1 MTSAAD
7 GPSDVDSAHYENRR
21 TSFGE
26 VAAAYAD
33 LRPDW
38 PAATA
43 DWLVG
48 ADLRPGGRRPLDVLD
63 LGAGTGKLT
72 STLVA
77 AGHRVVAVDAS
88 EQMLAELRRS
98 VPQADAR
105 PGTAEQI
112 PVDDASQDAVSV
124 AQAWHWFD
132 EAAAAA
138 ECARVLRPGGVLGIG
153 WHIRDE
159 AVPWVAELA
168 EAVGRSGDST
178 SSRRDGDLALP
189 APFGPVEHAVF
200 DYVLTTTPEGLRD
213 LADTWSYVYLA
224 PDRQAR
230 LDAVLDLGRRAA
242 RPDGTLI
249 VPHVTRC
256 YRAVR
261 VR

>member
-1 MTSAAD
+1 VTSEPD
-7 GPSDVDSAHYENRR
+7 GGKPLDSEHYENRR

-26 VAAAYAD
+26 VAAAYAG

-38 PAATA
+38 PAPTA

-48 ADLRPGGRRPLDVLD
+48 ADLHPAGRRPLDVLD

-72 STLVA
+72 ATLVA
-77 AGHRVVAVDAS
+77 AGHRVVAVDVS
-88 EQMLAELRRS
+88 EQMLAELSRV

-105 PGTAEQI
+105 VGTAEQI
-112 PVDDASQDAVSV
+112 PAADASQDAVTV

-153 WHIRDE
+153 WHIRHE

-178 SSRRDGDLALP
+178 SSRRGGELALP

-200 DYVLTTTPEGLRD
+200 DYALTTTPEGLRA

-230 LDAVLDLGRRAA
+230 LDAVLEIGRRAA
-242 RPDGTLI
+242 RPDGTLV

-261 VR
+261 R